1 MTDPEN
7 WADACREF
15 ANTVRAHCLRM
26 THRGEAGHVGS
37 MLSMAEL
44 LVVLYERILKVD
56 PANPKWPER
65 DRFLLS
71 KGHGGGAVYAVLAEK
86 GFFPKAW
93 LDTYYQDNGKLM
105 GHINHKVPGVEF
117 STGSLGHGLP
127 VACGMALAAKLQGRK
142 HRVFC
147 LMSDGDM
154 DEGSTNEA
162 ILFAA
167 QHKLDNLVGVY
178 DYNKIQALG
187 FVKDVLNIEPL
198 TDRMTDMGWSVRE
211 IDGHNVEEIEHALSA
226 VPFAPGKPSWVTAH
240 TIKGKGIS
248 FMENTVSCHYGFVN
262 AEELAQALKELGV
275 PA

>member
-7 WADACREF
+7 WADACRAL
-15 ANTVRAHCLRM
+15 ANTIRAHCLRM
-26 THRGEAGHVGS
+26 THRGKAGHAGS

-44 LVVLYERILKVD
+44 LAVLYERILKVD

-71 KGHGGGAVYAVLAEK
+71 KGHGGAAVYAVLAEK
-86 GFFPKAW
+86 GFFPKSW

-127 VACGMALAAKLQGRK
+127 VACGMALSAKVREEK

-147 LMSDGDM
+147 LVSDGDM

-162 ILFAA
+162 ILFAS
-167 QHKLDNLVGVY
+167 QQKLDQLVGLY

-211 IDGHNVEEIEHALSA
+211 VDGHNVEEIDRALSQ
-226 VPFAPGKPSWVTAH
+226 VPFEPGKPSWITAH
-240 TIKGKGIS
+240 TIKGKGVS

-262 AEELAQALKELGV
+262 AEELAQALQEVG
-275 PA
+275 ASA